1 MTSRKMFSDK
11 PYPEKSDEITGT
23 IKVSKQDIH
32 KIIQGQK
39 EITSQLSEWEQ
50 QLDIF
55 KASLSRIFKLY
66 ENHDSKLD
74 ELEKWKERKEERN
87 GFTGDMI
94 KGLQGKDES
103 LEGQIDQIQVDVAKI
118 KSIVVRDEK
127 EKAQSWSLKVKI
139 GVGLLLIVMGATIP
153 PVMWYVWGCLRGMLP

>member
-23 IKVSKQDIH
+23 INVSKQDIH

-39 EITSQLSEWEQ
+39 EITSQLSEWEK

-66 ENHDSKLD
+66 KNHDSKLD
-74 ELEKWKERKEERN
+74 ELEKWKERKDERN

-94 KGLQGKDES
+94 KGLQGKDACFEDKINS
-103 LEGQIDQIQVDVAKI
+103 IQIDVAEI
-118 KSIVVRDEK
+118 KTIVTRDEK
-127 EKAQSWSLKVKI
+127 KKTESWSLKVKI
-139 GVGLLLIVMGATIP
+139 GVGVLLIVCGAVIP
-153 PVMWYVWGCLRGMLP
+153 PVMVYVWSYLRAIL